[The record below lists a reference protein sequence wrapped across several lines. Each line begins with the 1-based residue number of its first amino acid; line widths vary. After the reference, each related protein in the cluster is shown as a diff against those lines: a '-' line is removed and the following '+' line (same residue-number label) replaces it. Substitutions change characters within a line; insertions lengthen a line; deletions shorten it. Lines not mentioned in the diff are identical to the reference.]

1 MNYLRSRYEVIEV
14 SEEEQFTL
22 GTNVLSI
29 GYNKII
35 SLPVNKKV
43 NEELRKRG
51 FEIIEVD
58 ITEIIKSG
66 GSFRCCTLPI
76 HREPIQ

>member
-1 MNYLRSRYEVIEV
+1 M
-14 SEEEQFTL
+14 

-29 GYNKII
+29 GDRKII
-35 SLPVNKKV
+35 SLPVNKNV
-43 NEELRKRG
+43 NKQLRDRG
-51 FEIIEVD
+51 YEVIEVD

-76 HREPIQ
+76 LRAV

>member
-1 MNYLRSRYEVIEV
+1 MFYRLAIIKLLAYLI
-14 SEEEQFTL
+14 
-22 GTNVLSI
+22 
-29 GYNKII
+29 
-35 SLPVNKKV
+35 NKKV